1 MTLWKTMLVLAAIG
15 AGAVGL
21 LVARA
26 TVSVRSASAAEPA
39 PAASKAPP
47 PTKGEVL
54 KGDIE
59 TLDAKVQSGLEEL
72 ARSTAEFAAERQKWD
87 AMDRSVASAKTVNA
101 ALLARNKEVVS
112 LYETKLSGHL
122 DTFRQRLGDAPAVF
136 REMIEERRRLLAA
149 ATLDVEKSNYTTM
162 IETCEA
168 ATALCERRSQELFGE
183 AKAGEKGNDRSQRAN
198 ATNLRRTIENMKKL
212 QEMHQKWDE
221 TFNSY
226 PSALDSPSLA
236 NWFNTLSLYSEDLSA
251 FSKSVD
257 KLKEVMKQ
265 KTLPAA
271 KGEQGAMRA
280 SVPVVLA
287 SVQNGP
293 FGTSRAGK

>member
-1 MTLWKTMLVLAAIG
+1 MPERTAA
-15 AGAVGL
+15 
-21 LVARA
+21 
-26 TVSVRSASAAEPA
+26 AAESGA
-39 PAASKAPP
+39 KKSPP

-54 KGDIE
+54 KDDIE
-59 TLDAKVQSGLEEL
+59 SLDAKVQSGLEEL

-87 AMDRSVASAKTVNA
+87 AMDRSVASARTVNA
-101 ALLARNKEVVS
+101 ALLARNKEVVA

-149 ATLDVEKSNYTTM
+149 ATLDVEKSNYTAM

-168 ATALCERRSQELFGE
+168 AAALCERRSQELFGE
-183 AKAGEKGNDRSQRAN
+183 VKAGEGSSERSQRAN

-212 QEMHQKWDE
+212 QAMHQKWDE

-236 NWFNTLSLYSEDLSA
+236 NWFTTLSLYSEDLAA

-265 KTLPAA
+265 KTLPAPKA
-271 KGEQGAMRA
+271 NKED
-280 SVPVVLA
+280 
-287 SVQNGP
+287 
-293 FGTSRAGK
+293 